1 MSIINGLSSSVI
13 VINTRTRTS
22 TISIILDNKS
32 LEELHSKFN
41 GLIKQELWHVPLNGG
56 LTLHEL

>member
-41 GLIKQELWHVPLNGG
+41 GLIKQKL
-56 LTLHEL
+56 